1 MANDKEVTK
10 AKKAP
15 ESGSLQKASAEK
27 NEKDKSKDKSKES
40 SKSGAKKGGIIK
52 YFKDAKAE
60 FKKVVWPTPK
70 STTNNTLVVIAVC
83 LIAGIFIF
91 GVDSLFG
98 LINRLILG

>member
-10 AKKAP
+10 AAEKKAP
-15 ESGSLQKASAEK
+15 ESVTPKKASAEK
-27 NEKDKSKDKSKES
+27 KDKA
-40 SKSGAKKGGIIK
+40 KSGGKKGGIVK

-70 STTNNTLVVIAVC
+70 ATTNNTMVVIAVC